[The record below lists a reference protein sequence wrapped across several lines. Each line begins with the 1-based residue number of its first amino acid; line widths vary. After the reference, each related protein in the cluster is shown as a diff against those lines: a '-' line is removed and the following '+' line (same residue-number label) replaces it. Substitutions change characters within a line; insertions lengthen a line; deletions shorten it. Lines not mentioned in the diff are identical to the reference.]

1 MFLTCT
7 KLGEKHSAE
16 QARREFRRW
25 SLAAKL
31 SILIPAHVMEA
42 LWRLRECTQECQGPR
57 GCPPDLDHSTSDRA
71 APQAGLILPLLNKE
85 KTPSWQSVPVSPS
98 KAVPKNYFQPT
109 PFITDHSYLIARIGG
124 SSSTVRSCRS
134 PPPDAVDPIT
144 PNAPA
149 NSVRHSSSFMAS

>member
-57 GCPPDLDHSTSDRA
+57 GP
-71 APQAGLILPLLNKE
+71 PQAGLILE

-98 KAVPKNYFQPT
+98 KAVLKNYFKPT

-149 NSVRHSSSFMAS
+149 NSICHSSSFMAS